1 MMDDTLQF
9 RFPTKKD
16 AGESRM
22 KQKKKLTILL
32 TLGAMMFALTGCGMN
47 AEKLVEKTLNALE
60 EKQMTQATGIYEM
73 EIGMEVEGNVMK
85 MDMEMS
91 MDTKACQEPYASFVD
106 MEMKIDV
113 SGLRMTETV
122 QSYTLVEDGTLVSY
136 THTDS
141 TDTWLK
147 QESGMNLEE
156 VMAQTDSYNWLA
168 QKASEDLVLAKETQT
183 INDREVYVLSC
194 TLTGEEMQKT
204 LDNMGSM
211 KDLFNENGLGE
222 VDFTALSVPTV
233 FYIDKETFLPVKIEM
248 DIEGMS
254 DMMDSMV
261 TSLLGGS
268 GVSIEMELDISKMHM
283 VLDNIGYDKIEVPTV
298 PEEGLIAGNQESNE
312 LN

>member
-1 MMDDTLQF
+1 
-9 RFPTKKD
+9 
-16 AGESRM
+16 M

-32 TLGAMMFALTGCGMN
+32 TLGTMMFALTGCGMN
-47 AEKLVEKTLNALE
+47 AEELVEKTLNALE
-60 EKQMTQATGIYEM
+60 GKQMTQATGIYEM
-73 EIGMEVEGNVMK
+73 EIGMEVEGTVME

-91 MDTKACQEPYASFVD
+91 MDTKVSQEPYASFVD
-106 MEMKIDV
+106 MEMAIDV

-147 QESGMNLEE
+147 QESGMDLEE

-168 QKASEDLVLAKETQT
+168 QKASEELVLAKETQT

-211 KDLFNENGLGE
+211 KDLFNESGLGE

-233 FYIDKETFLPVKIEM
+233 FYIDKETFLPVKTEM
-248 DIEGMS
+248 DIEGMN

-261 TSLLGGS
+261 TSLLGDS

-283 VLDNIGYDKIEVPTV
+283 VLDNIRYDKIEVPTV
-298 PEEGLIAGNQESNE
+298 PEEAYEFKSQ
-312 LN
+312 